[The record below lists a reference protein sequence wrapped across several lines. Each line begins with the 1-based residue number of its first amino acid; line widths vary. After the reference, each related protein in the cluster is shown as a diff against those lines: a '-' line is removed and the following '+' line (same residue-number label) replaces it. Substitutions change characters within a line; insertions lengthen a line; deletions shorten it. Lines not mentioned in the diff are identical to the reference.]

1 MLVKCAAVIGHSFQI
16 DLLQHLLPGWD
27 KNKLLQVL
35 KVLVDI
41 HVFLWFNKSQEL
53 PAESILVPSSIK
65 IIEQTKEEKK
75 KKSGEKELLPF
86 SHLSTES

>member
-1 MLVKCAAVIGHSFQI
+1 MLVKCAAVIGHSFHI

-35 KVLVDI
+35 KALVDI
-41 HVFLWFNKSQEL
+41 HVLRWFNESQEL
-53 PAESILVPSSIK
+53 PAKSILVPSSIK

-75 KKSGEKELLPF
+75 KKSGEQELHPC
-86 SHLSTES
+86 SHLSTEP